1 MSRGRSRVSLSW
13 LWRAPARALGRAR
26 DMYVRGMTGCARC
39 VPADAAFG
47 YPVFVPSG
55 SMRSNSFGSE
65 RGGGGG
71 AAADD
76 DLRELIRAASQRRA
90 AEQAAREAQAVAR
103 SQSMVGLSMA
113 RIDEDAPC
121 EEFGG
126 AAVMLYPRSQ
136 SCIGGVGGRAGGG
149 RVAHTQRK
157 VAAAAAL
164 A

>member
-1 MSRGRSRVSLSW
+1 MSRGRSRLSW

-47 YPVFVPSG
+47 YPVFVPSSAAA
-55 SMRSNSFGSE
+55 SMRSNSFGSDS
-65 RGGGGG
+65 RFGGG
-71 AAADD
+71 ADD

-90 AEQAAREAQAVAR
+90 AEQEREARAVAR
-103 SQSMVGLSMA
+103 SQSMASGISMA

-126 AAVMLYPRSQ
+126 AGVMHFPRSQ
-136 SCIGGVGGRAGGG
+136 SCVGGVGGRI
-149 RVAHTQRK
+149 AHCHRK
-157 VAAAAAL
+157 VAAL

>member
-1 MSRGRSRVSLSW
+1 MSRGRSKLSW

-26 DMYVRGMTGCARC
+26 DMYVRGLTGCARC

-47 YPVFVPSG
+47 YPVFVPASG
-55 SMRSNSFGSE
+55 AASMRSNSFGSSGDW
-65 RGGGGG
+65 RGGG
-71 AAADD
+71 DD

-90 AEQAAREAQAVAR
+90 AEAAAREAAQAAAVAR

-126 AAVMLYPRSQ
+126 AGVAAQFPRSQ
-136 SCIGGVGGRAGGG
+136 SCVGGGGG
-149 RVAHTQRK
+149 RVSRFQRK
-157 VAAAAAL
+157 ATAAFA
-164 A
+164 

>member
-1 MSRGRSRVSLSW
+1 MSRRSRLSW

-26 DMYVRGMTGCARC
+26 DMYVRGLTGCARC

-65 RGGGGG
+65 WGGGGG
-71 AAADD
+71 RAGGGGGADD

-90 AEQAAREAQAVAR
+90 AEQAREAQAVAR

-126 AAVMLYPRSQ
+126 AGVMQYPRSQ
-136 SCIGGVGGRAGGG
+136 SCVGGRAGG
-149 RVAHTQRK
+149 RIAHCQRK
-157 VAAAAAL
+157 VATL